1 MVNLTKIY
9 QNIKQGGLDMSICDA
24 GIKDK
29 VCGGKLTIN
38 ITEQHPLVL
47 LAKSLPWEQMYTLIL
62 PDLKNTTKRKQ
73 WWRGRKLKVRIHLG
87 AYILQQMYNK
97 KDREMEAD
105 LKENAAYQLF
115 CGHGIVKNWHS
126 PDHTKIETF
135 RSRLSPETQQQL
147 ANLTA
152 QHAVKLGIAEPSV
165 LDVDSTVQQ
174 ANITYPTD
182 AKMLRK
188 IGDIASKVATVV
200 KGIIPKA
207 QQGEKA
213 LHINIKEIASRAS
226 ACFFLSKKATH
237 EEKAEKLTQLLEA
250 VSSPVKRI
258 ISACKDISHK
268 AKDKLSWD
276 IQRAIDQ
283 LLSYGETYFESV
295 KAYIKTGKSVQGKTL
310 SFHAKA
316 VACFNKG
323 KDHKKYEFGRA
334 YQIGRIQGNILYVGK
349 CTSIRMEDKQSLGLM
364 IEEHE
369 KIFEHVP
376 LDSVATDKGYYSKQN
391 IKILTDKK
399 VRQIG
404 IQLPNNAKSEA
415 IKLSDEES
423 EKLRN
428 RRAGIEPLIGHT
440 KHGGQLGQSRM
451 KNDKNTESSGYCAIL
466 GFNLRQVKRA
476 LIRNY
481 NDQCVSF

>member
-1 MVNLTKIY
+1 
-9 QNIKQGGLDMSICDA
+9 MSICDA

-29 VCGGKLTIN
+29 VHGGKLTIS
-38 ITEQHPLVL
+38 ITDSHPLVL
-47 LAKSLPWEQMYTLIL
+47 LAKTLPWEQMYTLIL
-62 PDLKNTTKRKQ
+62 PDLKNTTTKKQ

-87 AYILQQMYNK
+87 AYILQQIYDK
-97 KDREMEAD
+97 KDREIEAA
-105 LKENAAYQLF
+105 LKENAAYQIF

-152 QHAVKLGIAEPSV
+152 QHAVHLGIAEPKV

-188 IGDIASKVATVV
+188 LGDIAAKVAVAI
-200 KGIIPKA
+200 KGIMPKT
-207 QQGEKA
+207 QQGEMA

-226 ACFFLSKKATH
+226 SCFFISKKATH
-237 EEKAEKLTQLLEA
+237 EDKAEKLTQLLEA

-258 ISACKDISHK
+258 ISACSDIGNK
-268 AKDKLSWD
+268 VKDKFSWN
-276 IQRAIDQ
+276 IQRAMDQ
-283 LLSYGETYFESV
+283 LLSYGATYLESV
-295 KAYIKTGKSVQGKTL
+295 KAYIETGKAVPGKIL
-310 SFHAKA
+310 SFHARA

-349 CTSIRMEDKQSLGLM
+349 CTSIRMEDKKSLELM

-369 KIFEHVP
+369 KTFAQTH
-376 LDSVATDKGYYSKQN
+376 LDSVATDKGYYSKKN
-391 IKILTDKK
+391 IKILSDKK

-404 IQLPNNAKSEA
+404 IQLPSNAKNDA
-415 IKLSDEES
+415 IQLSDEES

-428 RRAGIEPLIGHT
+428 RRAGIEPLIGHA
-440 KHGGQLGQSRM
+440 KQGGQLGQSRM

-466 GFNLRQVKRA
+466 GFNLRQTIRA
-476 LIRNY
+476 LIRNN
-481 NDQCVSF
+481 NDQCVNF